1 MSLHLAKS
9 TALHPAT
16 SPLPSRARAVI
27 QRTRGQ
33 RHGPITR
40 LMSPSDF
47 GEILKPFVFL
57 DLFDHEGAPFNGS
70 LHPHSGIATLTYV
83 AEGSVSYIDPDNVR
97 GTLPA
102 GGVEW
107 MQAGRGMWH
116 GGGLDKVGRTR
127 GFQLWIALPPELE
140 LGPTISIYQAPADVP
155 EDGPAGVLLGSYGSA
170 SSAITSPSP
179 INYLAVR
186 LKAGERWRYEPP
198 TDHAVL
204 WVAIASGVLAAP
216 DELRHGDLAAFE
228 PASQAVEFEAL
239 TDTEF
244 VLGSAAPHKHDLV
257 LGYYS
262 VHTSAQALRDG
273 EAHISSIRKRL
284 VQEGRL

>member
-1 MSLHLAKS
+1 
-9 TALHPAT
+9 
-16 SPLPSRARAVI
+16 
-27 QRTRGQ
+27 
-33 RHGPITR
+33 
-40 LMSPSDF
+40 MSPSDF

-57 DLFDHEGAPFNGS
+57 DLFDHQGAPLDVG
-70 LHPHSGIATLTYV
+70 LHSHSGIATVTYV
-83 AEGSVSYIDPDNVR
+83 AEGAVSYITPDNVK

-116 GGGLDKVGRTR
+116 GGGLDKAGRTR

-140 LGPTISIYQAPADVP
+140 LGPIVSICQAPEDVQ
-155 EDGPAGVLLGSYGSA
+155 EDGPARVLLGNYGAA
-170 SSAITSPSP
+170 SSVIESPSP

-198 TDHAVL
+198 AGHTVL
-204 WVAIASGVLAAP
+204 WVAVASGVLSTS
-216 DELRHGDLAAFE
+216 DELRHGEIAAFE
-228 PASQAVEFEAL
+228 PSSKAVEFEAL

-244 VLGSAAPHKHDLV
+244 VLGSAAPHEHDLV

-262 VHTSAQALRDG
+262 VRTSPEALRDG